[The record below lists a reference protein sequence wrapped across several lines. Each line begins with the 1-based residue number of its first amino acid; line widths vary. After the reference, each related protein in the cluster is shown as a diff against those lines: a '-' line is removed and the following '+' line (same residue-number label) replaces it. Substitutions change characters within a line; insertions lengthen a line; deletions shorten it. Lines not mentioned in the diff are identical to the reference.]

1 MNQTLT
7 WDDTTKLQCLHTLFC
22 SSVHLI
28 GIHKMPTVCP
38 YLVSTSYGPE
48 HCHITHSLNICLL
61 NTYCVSGPCSRH
73 RGRVVSATDKNTYP
87 PVVLISAS
95 LPGWPGFLPW
105 YSWRNWGLEK
115 LGDCPKAS
123 GWQKQTRLQGTDVT
137 WARWRQRDSVKPVS
151 Q

>member
-1 MNQTLT
+1 MNQTPT
-7 WDDTTKLQCLHTLFC
+7 SNDTTKLQCSHILFR

-28 GIHKMPTVCP
+28 DIHKMPTVRP

-73 RGRVVSATDKNTYP
+73 RGKVVNATDENTYP

-95 LPGWPGFLPW
+95 LPG
-105 YSWRNWGLEK
+105 
-115 LGDCPKAS
+115 
-123 GWQKQTRLQGTDVT
+123 
-137 WARWRQRDSVKPVS
+137 
-151 Q
+151 